1 MKTLKLA
8 SLVACTLLLTANCKG
23 QKINMKQIK
32 KNNMQVSWHYQNDRI
47 FFKMIA
53 PTDGWITIG
62 FNTSAGTAGAYLLM
76 GHVVKGKA
84 EVVEHYT
91 TSPGNYNPI
100 TKFGA
105 TAQVKDA
112 YGKQNGEHTSIGFS
126 LPVHANS
133 KYQRNLTEGLE
144 YIMLI
149 AYSQEDDFQ
158 HHSIMRT
165 SVKIKL

>member
-8 SLVACTLLLTANCKG
+8 SLVVCTLLLTKNCKG
-23 QKINMKQIK
+23 QQINIKQIK
-32 KNNMQVSWHYQNDRI
+32 KNNMQVSWHYQSNRI
-47 FFKMIA
+47 FFKMAA
-53 PTDGWITIG
+53 PTGGWVTIG
-62 FNTSAGTAGAYLLM
+62 FNTSAGTTGAYLLM
-76 GHVVKGKA
+76 GHVVKGKV

-91 TSPGNYNPI
+91 KSPGNYKPI

-105 TAQVKDA
+105 TAHVKDVQ
-112 YGKQNGEHTSIGFS
+112 GEQNGEHTIIEFS
-126 LPVHANS
+126 LPVIANS
-133 KYQRNLTEGLE
+133 KYQRDLTEGLE

-165 SVKIKL
+165 STGIKL